1 MSLFFFGFIGG
12 VLFSMGVTLTAQ
24 FIGAKM
30 AKTGRLP

>member
-1 MSLFFFGFIGG
+1 MSLFFFGFISG
-12 VLFSMGVTLTAQ
+12 VFFAMGVTLTAQ